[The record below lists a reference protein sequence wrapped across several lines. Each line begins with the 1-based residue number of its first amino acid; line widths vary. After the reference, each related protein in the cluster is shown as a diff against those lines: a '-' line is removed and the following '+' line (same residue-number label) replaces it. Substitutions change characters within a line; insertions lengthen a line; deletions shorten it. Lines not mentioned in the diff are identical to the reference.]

1 MESSAVFGV
10 KMVTNYKEEKY
21 NTAGK
26 LLLTTYKNYP
36 SADRNYE
43 NTKK

>member
-10 KMVTNYKEEKY
+10 NMGTNYKEEKY

-26 LLLTTYKNYP
+26 L
-36 SADRNYE
+36 
-43 NTKK
+43 